1 MSNYNRNLRRFQ
13 RQYETEEGK
22 FGDSIGAI
30 AELMK
35 YNKGQGTGL
44 LGLGSFGREGTAP
57 AFDSLSGAI
66 AARNAGDTKA
76 GALVKGAYKGIA
88 PDDWKMATKQFA
100 EQNVGTPG
108 QEGTGLLGSV
118 QDIGQGLGKLD
129 QALGGYGKKA
139 LGKAGSFAM
148 DKLGGEA
155 IKNFGSKMLAETG
168 LSSLAGSAGAVMG
181 ALGPIGSAI
190 GIAQAGKEL
199 VDATVDQY
207 EGLESGIAAG
217 ETMQTDLSSRA
228 TEAKTNLFSKNK
240 DLSKMMEDRKGKLSG
255 AVGAQAEKVLS
266 ATDTMAGKTGLET
279 SSNPYKKTQEGLI
292 QSYLDSG
299 DALQKQMENIKLSNI
314 EGYKAQKAG
323 LIAEGQDLQASIDD
337 MQSQKDD
344 MEWQYKTAKAVK
356 FW

>member
-1 MSNYNRNLRRFQ
+1 MSNYNRNLRRFNTGQ
-13 RQYETEEGK
+13 PDYSTGFNAVQTGMRLMAGNEGGLFGQFGIDPSQYEVK
-22 FGDSIGAI
+22 S
-30 AELMK
+30 
-35 YNKGQGTGL
+35 
-44 LGLGSFGREGTAP
+44 
-57 AFDSLSGAI
+57 
-66 AARNAGDTKA
+66 GDTFSE
-76 GALVKGAYKGIA
+76 IA
-88 PDDWKMATKQFA
+88 KS
-100 EQNVGTPG
+100 QNVGLGELMRLNPNIEDYNVINPG
-108 QEGTGLLGSV
+108 DALNLGGGKEGEGLLGSV
-118 QDIGQGLGKLD
+118 QALD
-129 QALGGYGKKA
+129 KVLGGYGKKA